1 MKRLV
6 LLFALLLI
14 ASPAWG
20 DCTVKEFHTNG
31 GYFVSMTKSAYD
43 VKCAELERLKAENA
57 ELKRQLANEPLFG
70 DGSINIIPR
79 RTIQDGIWFL
89 VKENGVWVNKWIGGI
104 DLSKHTPKCRWE
116 VKLESIVGKPLVD
129 TGDWEPFDGY
139 GGHAVYLKRRVCE

>member
-1 MKRLV
+1 
-6 LLFALLLI
+6 
-14 ASPAWG
+14 
-20 DCTVKEFHTNG
+20 
-31 GYFVSMTKSAYD
+31 MTKSAYD

-116 VKLESIVGKPLVD
+116 VKIIQ
-129 TGDWEPFDGY
+129 TGDENDINEWLTSEPEWVPMFMERVPKYCRY
-139 GGHAVYLKRRVCE
+139 GETYPWYECGTQLNVHLKRRVCE